1 MPRDLR
7 LLFLSHYFPPEGNA
21 PATRVH
27 AFCRRW
33 VRRSPDRIAATV
45 ITCAPNVPDGKLYE
59 GYRNRLSQRDSIDG
73 IDVIRVWTYLAPNA
87 GTVLRI
93 MNFVSYM
100 VSATFRSLFLRRP
113 DVVIATSPQFFCGWA
128 GVLVSWL
135 RWSPFILE
143 IRDIWP
149 ESIVAVGAMRKGR
162 LVRALEWLELRMYAA
177 ANHIVTVGEGYK
189 QQLVAKGV
197 PEQRISIITNGIDGE
212 RLKPQPPDPKLLA
225 QYNPD
230 GRFICSYIGTVGM
243 AAGLEIVLRAAEQ
256 LRAAGRHDVRFLI
269 VGDGATREQL
279 AEQVQAA
286 GLADMII
293 VTGRQPKELMPG
305 FLSISDCC
313 LVHLRKTSLFET
325 VLPSKIFEAA
335 ALERPIIM
343 GVGGFAAE
351 LIREADCGICIE
363 PENAAELVATID
375 KLQSDPALRAD
386 LGRRGRERLSSRYDV
401 DRLAEDYAQLVQRVR
416 ADWVAGRR

>member
-1 MPRDLR
+1 
-7 LLFLSHYFPPEGNA
+7 
-21 PATRVH
+21 
-27 AFCRRW
+27 
-33 VRRSPDRIAATV
+33 
-45 ITCAPNVPDGKLYE
+45 
-59 GYRNRLSQRDSIDG
+59 
-73 IDVIRVWTYLAPNA
+73 
-87 GTVLRI
+87 
-93 MNFVSYM
+93 
-100 VSATFRSLFLRRP
+100 
-113 DVVIATSPQFFCGWA
+113 
-128 GVLVSWL
+128 
-135 RWSPFILE
+135 
-143 IRDIWP
+143 
-149 ESIVAVGAMRKGR
+149 MRKGR